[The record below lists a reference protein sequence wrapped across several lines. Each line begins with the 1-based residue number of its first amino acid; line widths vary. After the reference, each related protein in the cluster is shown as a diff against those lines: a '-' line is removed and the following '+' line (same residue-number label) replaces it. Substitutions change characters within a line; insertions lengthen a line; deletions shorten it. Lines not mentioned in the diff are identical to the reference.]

1 MGSGPIAEEVN
12 AAKSTG
18 LSDSPMSLAML
29 DGMTIWQS
37 SWGTRV
43 CVTWAMLT
51 MKTTATPCGTVG
63 DHSQSDGHVM
73 SALRQVLRDKK
84 DPGVP
89 ADELLA
95 LKAVANTAYG
105 LTGSPGIFCA
115 PEVAEAISIKKA
127 RCMYVLLHCMIGRL
141 NLTPNLNL

>member
-1 MGSGPIAEEVN
+1 
-12 AAKSTG
+12 
-18 LSDSPMSLAML
+18 
-29 DGMTIWQS
+29 
-37 SWGTRV
+37 
-43 CVTWAMLT
+43 
-51 MKTTATPCGTVG
+51 
-63 DHSQSDGHVM
+63 M
-73 SALRQVLRDKK
+73 SALRQVLRDKE

-115 PEVAEAISIKKA
+115 PEVAEAIASQA
-127 RCMYVLLHCMIGRL
+127 RCMYVLLHCMTGRL